1 MLNLKFTDFVCSHLL
16 ASWQEARK
24 LVGAASNGNHDLAL
38 SNQYGKGS
46 RHTIPRKIFSPNN
59 SHQSG
64 TRPRELNTS
73 PLPPQQETIGKW
85 YCVHHNRL
93 C

>member
-46 RHTIPRKIFSPNN
+46 RHSILRKYFPRIIITKVVPDLENLTLVPFHRS
-59 SHQSG
+59 
-64 TRPRELNTS
+64 
-73 PLPPQQETIGKW
+73 KK
-85 YCVHHNRL
+85 
-93 C
+93 